1 MTAAAPTPARQSDP
15 GLRGQ
20 LSNLRGLLLFSVL
33 MTECNDETQ
42 IAHLATSSIPSLG
55 TARLRALYIEGGGW
69 QAFDGPRTEP
79 ALRQLEAQLHSLD
92 GVGGPVEIPGDAWS
106 WAYALGGGS
115 ASFLVV
121 GAVAEPS
128 TENRFLLQVLAQ
140 ETGVTM
146 ANARLHAHE
155 RATAKQLEETLR
167 ALQRSMDI
175 HKRLTQVAV
184 RGEGQEGLAQA
195 IHDLTGYPV
204 AIEDRYGNLRAWAG
218 SERPEPYPKDPAPKR
233 EQLLR
238 RLIREARPTRDGGRL
253 VALARPRGDLLGV
266 IALVDPNGDCGEHE
280 LVALEHGATILAM
293 ELARLRSLAEAELR
307 VRRDLVEALLDGTD
321 DETVQ
326 SRAQGLGYDLGR
338 SHRVVIA
345 EGRGRTRDDD
355 DVFFHAVR
363 RAARDLSVGTLMVAR
378 NGAVLVLANE
388 DVPWE
393 DFRQAVL
400 RELGGGRCR
409 LGVGGLCERPA
420 DFARSHREAQ
430 LALRMERSR
439 SRADRATRFDD
450 LGVYRLLC
458 EVPDLGA
465 VERFV
470 RDRLG
475 GLLDYDSRKKS
486 DLVRTLT
493 LFLEH
498 GGNYIATAEALF
510 VHPST
515 LKYRLQRIRD
525 LTRYDLNDPE
535 TRFSLQLS
543 TRAWQTLGARREEE
557 EVLPPPAPRAGRPAP
572 PSC

>member
-1 MTAAAPTPARQSDP
+1 MTPAAPTSAPQSDA
-15 GLRGQ
+15 GLREQ

-33 MTECNDETQ
+33 MTECDSEKQ
-42 IAHLATSSIPSLG
+42 IADLATSSIPSLG
-55 TARLRALYIEGGGW
+55 TARLRGLYIEDGGW
-69 QAFDGPRTEP
+69 QGLDGPRTEP
-79 ALRQLEAQLHSLD
+79 ALRELEAQLRSLD
-92 GVGGPVEIPGDAWS
+92 GIGGPVRIPGDEWAWG
-106 WAYALGGGS
+106 YALGGGS
-115 ASFLVV
+115 GSYLVV
-121 GAVAEPS
+121 GAEAEPS

-140 ETGVTM
+140 QTGVAL
-146 ANARLHAHE
+146 ANARLHAQE

-167 ALQRSMDI
+167 ALQRSVDI
-175 HKRLTQVAV
+175 HQRLTQVAV
-184 RGEGQEGLAQA
+184 RGEGQEGLAHA
-195 IHDLTGYPV
+195 IHGLTGYSV

-218 SERPEPYPKDPAPKR
+218 PDRPEPYPKEPAPKR

-238 RLIREARPTRDGGRL
+238 RLIHNARPTRDGGRL

-266 IALVDPNGDCGEHE
+266 IALIDPRGACGEHE

-293 ELARLRSLAEAELR
+293 ELARLRSLAEADLR
-307 VRRDLVEALLDGTD
+307 RRRDLVESLLDGTD

-345 EGRGRTRDDD
+345 EGGGRTRDD

-363 RAARDLSVGTLMVAR
+363 RAAYDLSVGTLMVAR
-378 NGAVLVLANE
+378 NGAVLVLASNE
-388 DVPWE
+388 VPWE
-393 DFRQAVL
+393 ELRQAIL

-420 DFARSHREAQ
+420 DFARSHREAE
-430 LALRMERSR
+430 LALRMDHAF
-439 SRADRATRFDD
+439 SRADRATSFDD

-458 EVPDLGA
+458 EVQDLDA

-470 RDRLG
+470 RERLG
-475 GLLDYDSRKKS
+475 VLLDYDSRKNS

-493 LFLEH
+493 LFLEN
-498 GGNYIATAEALF
+498 GGNYIATAEALH

-525 LTRYDLNDPE
+525 ISRYDLNDPE
-535 TRFSLQLS
+535 TRFSLELS
-543 TRAWQTLGARREEE
+543 TRAWQTVGARREEE
-557 EVLPPPAPRAGRPAP
+557 VRPPPI
-572 PSC
+572 

>member
-1 MTAAAPTPARQSDP
+1 MTAAAPTPGYPPDAV
-15 GLRGQ
+15 LRDQ
-20 LSNLRGLLLFSVL
+20 LSNLRGLLLFAVL
-33 MTECNDETQ
+33 MTECDDEGQ
-42 IAHLATSSIPSLG
+42 ITHLATSSIPSLG
-55 TARLRALYIEGGGW
+55 TARLRALYIEGSGW
-69 QAFDGPRTEP
+69 QALDGPRAEP
-79 ALRQLEAQLHSLD
+79 ALSQLEAQLHSLD
-92 GVGGPVEIPGDAWS
+92 GVGGPVRIPGDAWA
-106 WAYALGGGS
+106 WAFALGGRTG
-115 ASFLVV
+115 SFLVV
-121 GAVAEPS
+121 GAAVEPS

-140 ETGVTM
+140 ETGVAL
-146 ANARLHAHE
+146 ANARLHAQE
-155 RATAKQLEETLR
+155 RATAKRLEETLG

-184 RGEGQEGLAQA
+184 RCEGQEGLAQA
-195 IHDLTGYPV
+195 IHELTGYPV

-218 SERPEPYPKDPAPKR
+218 PDRTEPYPKDPAPKR

-238 RLIREARPTRDGGRL
+238 RLIREARPSRDGNRL

-266 IALVDPNGDCGEHE
+266 IALVDPGGDCGEHE
-280 LVALEHGATILAM
+280 RVALEHGATILAM
-293 ELARLRSLAEAELR
+293 ELARLRSLSEAELR
-307 VRRDLVEALLDGTD
+307 LRRDLVESLLDGTD

-355 DVFFHAVR
+355 VFFQAVR
-363 RAARDLSVGTLMVAR
+363 RASLDLSVGTLMVAR
-378 NGAVLVLANE
+378 KGAVLVLASQE
-388 DVPWE
+388 VPWE
-393 DFRQAVL
+393 EFRQAVL

-420 DFARSHREAQ
+420 DFARSHREAE
-430 LALRMERSR
+430 LTLRMEDAC
-439 SRADRATRFDD
+439 SRADRASSFDD
-450 LGVYRLLC
+450 LGVYRLFC
-458 EVPDLGA
+458 ELPDLGA

-470 RDRLG
+470 RERLG
-475 GLLDYDSRKKS
+475 GLIDYDRRKHS

-525 LTRYDLNDPE
+525 LTGYDLNNPD

-543 TRAWQTLGARREEE
+543 TRAWQMVRARREEE
-557 EVLPPPAPRAGRPAP
+557 VPPPAPGAGRRAP
-572 PSC
+572 TC

>member
-1 MTAAAPTPARQSDP
+1 MTAAAPTPGYPPDAV
-15 GLRGQ
+15 LRDQ
-20 LSNLRGLLLFSVL
+20 LSNLRGLLLFAVL
-33 MTECNDETQ
+33 MTECDDEGQ
-42 IAHLATSSIPSLG
+42 ITHLATSSIPSLG
-55 TARLRALYIEGGGW
+55 TARLRALYIEGSGW
-69 QAFDGPRTEP
+69 QALDGPRAEP
-79 ALRQLEAQLHSLD
+79 ALSQLEAQLHSLD
-92 GVGGPVEIPGDAWS
+92 GVGGPVRIPGDAWA
-106 WAYALGGGS
+106 WAFALGGRTG
-115 ASFLVV
+115 SFLVV
-121 GAVAEPS
+121 GAAVEPS

-140 ETGVTM
+140 ETGVAL
-146 ANARLHAHE
+146 ANARLHAQE
-155 RATAKQLEETLR
+155 RATAKRLEETLG

-184 RGEGQEGLAQA
+184 RCEGQEGLAQA
-195 IHDLTGYPV
+195 IHELTGYPV

-218 SERPEPYPKDPAPKR
+218 PDRTEPYPKDPAPKR

-238 RLIREARPTRDGGRL
+238 RLIREARPSRDGNRL

-266 IALVDPNGDCGEHE
+266 IALVDPGGDCGEHE
-280 LVALEHGATILAM
+280 RVALEHGATILAM
-293 ELARLRSLAEAELR
+293 ELARLRSLSEAELR
-307 VRRDLVEALLDGTD
+307 LRRDLVESLLDGTD

-355 DVFFHAVR
+355 VFFQAVR
-363 RAARDLSVGTLMVAR
+363 RASLDLSVGTLMVAR
-378 NGAVLVLANE
+378 KGAVLVLASQE
-388 DVPWE
+388 VPWE
-393 DFRQAVL
+393 EFRQAVL

-420 DFARSHREAQ
+420 DFARSHREAE
-430 LALRMERSR
+430 LTLRMEDAC
-439 SRADRATRFDD
+439 SRADRASSFDD
-450 LGVYRLLC
+450 LGVYRLFC
-458 EVPDLGA
+458 ELPDLGA

-470 RDRLG
+470 RERLG
-475 GLLDYDSRKKS
+475 GLLDYDRRKHS

-525 LTRYDLNDPE
+525 LTGYDLNNPD

-543 TRAWQTLGARREEE
+543 TRAWQMVRARREEE
-557 EVLPPPAPRAGRPAP
+557 VPPPAPGAGRRAP
-572 PSC
+572 TC